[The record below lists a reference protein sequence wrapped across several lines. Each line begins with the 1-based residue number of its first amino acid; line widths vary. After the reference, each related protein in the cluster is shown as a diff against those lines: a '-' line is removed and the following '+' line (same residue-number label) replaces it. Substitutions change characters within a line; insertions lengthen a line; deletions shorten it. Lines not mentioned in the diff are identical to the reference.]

1 MGSTEVGR
9 FEQYWSEVWAGDRG
23 TGLVHGG
30 CFRAAYQLPGV
41 APVVERVTL
50 SERAADGGRQ
60 VNCRLADTSSSSDA
74 GVTGWWTR

>member
-41 APVVERVTL
+41 APVVERG
-50 SERAADGGRQ
+50 SHFRNAPPMAA
-60 VNCRLADTSSSSDA
+60 AK
-74 GVTGWWTR
+74 